1 MKFGAHDIGNK
12 AMHKYKRRSSHIM
25 LPDAQRKDNPNKH
38 QSDVQK

>member
-12 AMHKYKRRSSHIM
+12 AMHKYKRSSHIM